1 MRRSGDKITLRHM
14 HENDHDK
21 RKKYVHSN
29 LKNETIKISSPINF
43 LRADKIRI
51 KIWWWDTLPQRSA

>member
-51 KIWWWDTLPQRSA
+51 